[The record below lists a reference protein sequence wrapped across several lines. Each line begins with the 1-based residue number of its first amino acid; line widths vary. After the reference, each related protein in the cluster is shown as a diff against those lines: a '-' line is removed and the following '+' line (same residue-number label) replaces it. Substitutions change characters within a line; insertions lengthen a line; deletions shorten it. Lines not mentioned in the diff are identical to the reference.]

1 MRALTDIVLSR
12 RLRLCALWCVPLCA
26 SQPGFAQQIQF
37 GFAPAAQA
45 ELTPARVEAV
55 SGLVA
60 ARLEQARALVA
71 NQSWDDAVAIYREL
85 IADDTQRVVPLDDDQ
100 YLSLRTYCHLQI
112 ARLPAEA
119 LAAYRRQVDP
129 LAEQWYQES
138 VARRDERLLHRVV
151 DELFCSSWGDDAL
164 LALGD
169 LALERADYAAA
180 RRYWLQTS
188 PLLRS
193 PDGLPPWIALNE
205 IDLDK
210 HWSDVAGRWNERPQP
225 PDWLAYPDTQLDLAA
240 LRARL
245 VLVAVRAG
253 ESDRAALELDVL
265 RRLHP
270 QAVGRLGGQDAPFV
284 ATLERLLNSAGDRS
298 VTTFQSNWPTYAGS
312 PNRST
317 IAAPLAPNLRPGW
330 AKPVPLANH
339 KAGGQR
345 ASFGGFT
352 ITGPLWNDEEPRVP
366 VRESERPLSC
376 FPIVVDRTVLFA
388 DADGIHAV
396 DLSTGRPAIT
406 TDGLLARNE
415 SVEQPVAQFRLET
428 RSAISFGVPRDSLT
442 AQDGVVY
449 GRIGRPA
456 TTALDAAGT
465 PPADSLIGLD
475 LARDGLLTFRQGP
488 ADGGWSFDGVPL
500 SDGRRLFVAMRRSD
514 VTPHAYV
521 ACFDA
526 STQAQLWR
534 TSIGSADT
542 PAAGDG
548 IAQITHNLLTRD
560 GDRLYFNTNL
570 GLVAA
575 LDIDN
580 GRICWLHRYE
590 RRSGSPFSTGRR
602 RPLYFD
608 RDPSPCLYHSG
619 LVIVAPSDAPTIF
632 ALDADS
638 GRRVWTTEQMPD
650 VLHLVGVVN
659 QNCVVSGNRLA
670 VLDVRSGKARFVW
683 PESEQAGIRGM
694 GRGLIAGEEIFWTTR
709 HEIYVLHAVTGQ
721 RTRTPISLAPLSDS
735 GANLVAAHG
744 HLLIAGPD
752 KLMALSPS
760 PP

>member
-1 MRALTDIVLSR
+1 MRALTDTGLNC
-12 RLRLCALWCVPLCA
+12 RLRLCALLCISLCIA
-26 SQPGFAQQIQF
+26 RLSFAQQIQF
-37 GFAPAAQA
+37 GFAPATQA
-45 ELTPARVEAV
+45 ELTPPRVEAV

-71 NQSWDDAVAIYREL
+71 NNSWDDAVAIYREL
-85 IADDTQRVVPLDDDQ
+85 LADDTDRVVPLDKDR

-129 LAEQWYQES
+129 LAEQWYQEG
-138 VARRDERLLHRVV
+138 VARRDERLLHRIV

-180 RRYWLQTS
+180 RRYWLQTN

-193 PDGLPPWIALNE
+193 PDGLPLWIALHD

-210 HWSDVAGRWNERPQP
+210 HWSDFAGRWNERPQP
-225 PDWLAYPDTQLDLAA
+225 PEWLAYPDTQLELAE

-245 VLVAVRAG
+245 VLVSLRAG

-270 QAVGRLGGQDAPFV
+270 QAVGRLGGQDAPLV

-298 VTTFQSNWPTYAGS
+298 AAEFQSNWPTYAGS

-317 IAAPLAPNLRPGW
+317 IAAPLAPILRPGW
-330 AKPVPLANH
+330 AKPVSLANH
-339 KAGGQR
+339 KPGEPR
-345 ASFGGFT
+345 LSFGGIT
-352 ITGPLWNDEEPRVP
+352 ISGPLWNDEEPRVP
-366 VRESERPLSC
+366 VRESQRPLSC
-376 FPIVVDRTVLFA
+376 FPIVVGRTVLFA
-388 DADGIHAV
+388 DADGIHAA

-406 TDGLLARNE
+406 SDGLLARNE
-415 SVEQPVAQFRLET
+415 SVEQPVTQFRLET
-428 RSAISFGVPRDSLT
+428 RSTISYGVPRETLT
-442 AQDGVVY
+442 AYDGIVY

-456 TTALDAAGT
+456 TTALDAAEAA
-465 PPADSLIGLD
+465 PADSLVGLD
-475 LARDGLLTFRQGP
+475 LARDGLLTFRQRP

-500 SDGRRLFVAMRRSD
+500 SDGRRLFVAMRHSD

-526 STQAQLWR
+526 SAQTQLWR
-534 TSIGSADT
+534 TSLGSADT

-548 IAQITHNLLTRD
+548 NAQITHNLLTRAD
-560 GDRLYFNTNL
+560 DRLYINTNL

-575 LDIDN
+575 LDVDK
-580 GRICWLHRYE
+580 GRICWLHRYQ
-590 RRSGSPFSTGRR
+590 RLSGSPFSTGRH
-602 RPLYFD
+602 RPLHFD

-619 LVIVAPSDAPTIF
+619 LVVVAPSDAPIIF
-632 ALDADS
+632 ALDADT
-638 GRRVWTTEQMPD
+638 GRRVWTTDQVPD
-650 VLHLVGVVN
+650 ALHLVGVVN
-659 QNCVVSGNRLA
+659 HNLIVSGNRLA
-670 VLDVRSGKARFVW
+670 VVDVRSGSMQFVW

-694 GRGLIAGEEIFWTTR
+694 GRGVVAGEEIFWPTR

-721 RTRTPISLAPLSDS
+721 RTRTPLRLAPISDS

-752 KLMALSPS
+752 KLMALSPA